1 MKTFAMRFFLRIA
14 VVDVV
19 VVIVKESQIDE
30 ARELNSAWHQNSLMK
45 LCCHSRCRVISDCV
59 RNGLARKKAAIS

>member
-19 VVIVKESQIDE
+19 VVIVKESQINE
-30 ARELNSAWHQNSLMK
+30 ANLIQRGTRIPL
-45 LCCHSRCRVISDCV
+45 
-59 RNGLARKKAAIS
+59 